1 MLPDDDLDG
10 DLGTL
15 DVISMDEIRSAFT
28 GLDGL
33 VEEAGFPNLAD
44 PQVLKIWFSDGIGDA
59 EDGRLDI
66 KWYRKGYYS
75 FHYTDSTSRNFRW
88 DYHPK
93 AGAPDKHF
101 HPPPDA
107 PLHKSRAVVHFCRG
121 SAGRRPGRSQ
131 AVASCLRHRQYRA
144 AEFGQR
150 RHCLV

>member
-15 DVISMDEIRSAFT
+15 DVASMDEIRSAFT

-33 VEEAGFPNLAD
+33 VEKAGFPALAD
-44 PQVLKIWFSDGIGDA
+44 PRVLKVRFSDGIGDV
-59 EDGRLDI
+59 EDGRFDI

-75 FHYTDSTSRNFRW
+75 FHYTDSTGRDFRW
-88 DYHPK
+88 DHHPK

-107 PLHKSRAVVHFCRG
+107 PSTNPEASCISAVDPPVVARVVHKLWRRAYDTG
-121 SAGRRPGRSQ
+121 STERLNS
-131 AVASCLRHRQYRA
+131 
-144 AEFGQR
+144 AERDG
-150 RHCLV
+150 V